1 MKIRFAF
8 LFLTLIGAAALGPAA
23 PIRAAAPAAA
33 AKAAPAAAVTVIG
46 EVIDSACYIKGGEKG
61 ASHAMC
67 AQACADAG
75 VPLAILEDGT
85 NKVVWVASKADAE
98 TPNKQLKPYAGKK
111 VTVKGTYAERGGAK
125 ILIVE
130 SVAPAKAK

>member
-1 MKIRFAF
+1 MKLRFAC
-8 LFLTLIGAAALGPAA
+8 LLLALIALIAGSAAATGW
-23 PIRAAAPAAA
+23 AAAPAAA
-33 AKAAPAAAVTVIG
+33 APAAAPAVTVTG
-46 EVIDSACYIKGGEKG
+46 EVIDSACYIKDGSKG
-61 ASHAMC
+61 PSHAMC

-125 ILIVE
+125 ILLVD
-130 SVAPAKAK
+130 SVAPAKGK